1 MFAIDDDD
9 EEVGEENEAGN
20 DATIPTTN
28 STPTNTQE
36 APMMPEPNNSQSEKN
51 EGLESTNSQFATWI
65 PTPLSSW
72 IDANIPIFQ
81 CYSVHTSGEEKRYE
95 VLKRCPPM
103 LTPLHT
109 GSLRSFPPSSFAC
122 ASTARTQSFAFPHAA
137 IRTKGLQ
144 HSRLTNA
151 LRKTSSLRSKT
162 ATELKPQNSSMQKET
177 KNS

>member
-9 EEVGEENEAGN
+9 EEVGEENETGN
-20 DATIPTTN
+20 DATIPTN
-28 STPTNTQE
+28 NQE
-36 APMMPEPNNSQSEKN
+36 ALMIPEPNTSPSEKN
-51 EGLESTNSQFATWI
+51 DKLESTHSQFTTWM

-81 CYSVHTSGEEKRYE
+81 CYAVHASGEEKRYE
-95 VLKRCPPM
+95 VLNILFLM

-109 GSLRSFPPSSFAC
+109 GSLRSFPPSSSAC
-122 ASTARTQSFAFPHAA
+122 ASTAQAPSFVFPHAA
-137 IRTKGLQ
+137 IRMQGLQ

-151 LRKTSSLRSKT
+151 PRKTSSLHSKT
-162 ATELKPQNSSMQKET
+162 ATELKPQNNSTQKET